1 MKDNSRFV
9 QLPIPG
15 MEKFI
20 AEDTKST
27 QTTPTNLQ
35 TIENI
40 SPLNQENQNSFHQ
53 LEIPGM
59 EEYLTKLKAQSTPTN
74 LNKYSNAIT
83 TDEGIFKDC
92 AA

>member
-27 QTTPTNLQ
+27 QTAPTNLK

-40 SPLNQENQNSFHQ
+40 SPLNHENQNTFHQ
-53 LEIPGM
+53 LTIPGM
-59 EEYLTKLKAQSTPTN
+59 EEFLTKLKAQSTPKD
-74 LNKYSNAIT
+74 LSKYSNSNT
-83 TDEGIFKDC
+83 TDKDTFKDC

>member
-20 AEDTKST
+20 TESST
-27 QTTPTNLQ
+27 STATTPTNLKAV
-35 TIENI
+35 ENI
-40 SPLNQENQNSFHQ
+40 SVLNQENQNTFHQ
-53 LEIPGM
+53 LTIPGM
-59 EEYLTKLKAQSTPTN
+59 EEFLTKLKAQSNPTD
-74 LNKYSNAIT
+74 LNKYSNSIT
-83 TDEGIFKDC
+83 TDDRIFKDC

>member
-27 QTTPTNLQ
+27 ETTPTNLKP
-35 TIENI
+35 IENI
-40 SPLNQENQNSFHQ
+40 SPLNQENHNTFHQ

-59 EEYLTKLKAQSTPTN
+59 EEFLTKLKAQSNPTD
-74 LNKYSNAIT
+74 LNKYSNSIT
-83 TDEGIFKDC
+83 TDDRIFKDC